1 MSIESAV
8 CGNSVA
14 GRIALGTVQFG
25 LNYGVANTA
34 GQISASEARAI
45 LDVARAGGVNTLD
58 TAIAYGESE
67 NVLGT
72 QGVSEWNII
81 TKLPELPQDVQTP
94 AQVREWVQK
103 QTRDS
108 LKRLQLSKVHAILL
122 HRPDQIL
129 GSRGPAL
136 LGALLDL
143 KTDGLATKVGVSIYH
158 PQELEAIT
166 QIFQPDLVQVP
177 LNILDTGL
185 VTSGWAARLKVA
197 GTEIHLRS
205 AFLQGLLLMREDARP
220 AKFARWNPLW
230 RQWHSWLQ
238 EYELTPLQACI
249 RFSLS
254 VQQAEQ
260 VVVGVD
266 TAGQLN
272 QILEAA
278 QGPLP
283 VVPKWSM
290 PIDANLINP
299 AYWNQL

>member
-1 MSIESAV
+1 MSIESAIS
-8 CGNSVA
+8 GNSLA
-14 GRIALGTVQFG
+14 GSIALGTVQFG

-34 GQISASEARAI
+34 GQASTSEARAI
-45 LDVARAGGVNTLD
+45 LDVARAGGMNTLD

-72 QGVSEWNII
+72 QGVSEWNVV

-94 AQVREWVQK
+94 AHVREWVQK

-136 LGALLDL
+136 LGALSDL
-143 KTDGLATKVGVSIYH
+143 KTDGIAKKVGVSIYH

-166 QIFQPDLVQVP
+166 QVFQPDLVQVP
-177 LNILDTGL
+177 LNILDTRL
-185 VTSGWAARLKVA
+185 VTSGWAARLKSSGA
-197 GTEIHLRS
+197 EIHLRS
-205 AFLQGLLLMREDARP
+205 AFLQGLLLMPEGSRP

-230 RQWHSWLQ
+230 KQWHGWLQ
-238 EYELTPLQACI
+238 EHQLTPLQACL
-249 RFSLS
+249 RYSLS
-254 VQQAEQ
+254 VKEADQ
-260 VVVGVD
+260 VIVGVD
-266 TAGQLN
+266 TAGQLK

-283 VVPKWSM
+283 AKPTWNT
-290 PIDANLINP
+290 PIDADLVNP
-299 AYWNQL
+299 ANWNQL